1 MRKVFYSAVI
11 GMIVF
16 AGVFVGMVKG
26 QQMRHKWV
34 SKMKSRQ
41 HEKEANEA
49 YAEHSEIMLDEIEM
63 STYHS

>member
-1 MRKVFYSAVI
+1 MRKVFYSAVLS
-11 GMIVF
+11 MIVF

-34 SKMKSRQ
+34 AKMKNRQ
-41 HEKEANEA
+41 HEKHAPEQVEL
-49 YAEHSEIMLDEIEM
+49 SEVMLDEIEM

>member
-1 MRKVFYSAVI
+1 MRKVFYSAVL

-16 AGVFVGMVKG
+16 AGVFVGKVKG

-41 HEKEANEA
+41 PERSVQEQ
-49 YAEHSEIMLDEIEM
+49 YADRPEIVLDEIEM
-63 STYHS
+63 ATYHS